1 MRRLNITNIMIKT
14 YAEKAIS
21 ELMEGRTVT
30 LDGYTYCY
38 LQKDIPFVIEG
49 IEFESSVPQLCWVTR
64 KYTSKTESEPCLNGA
79 DHMTLTNFLAACSAK
94 TFEDII
100 RDFPIKIPERKRD
113 PWYQ

>member
-1 MRRLNITNIMIKT
+1 MPKT

-21 ELMEGRTVT
+21 ELMEGRTIT

-38 LQKDIPFVIEG
+38 LQKDIPLVIEG
-49 IEFESSVPQLCWVTR
+49 IEFESSVPQLCWVAR
-64 KYTSKTESEPCLNGA
+64 KYTSETESEPYLTGA
-79 DHMTLTNFLAACSAK
+79 DHLTLGGFLAACSAK

-100 RDFPIKIPERKRD
+100 KDFPIKIPERKRD